1 MTMVYRNGVTT
12 VETAEEVIIGET
24 DKLKS
29 LICQFQMILL
39 HSTGKIEEVFCKHLI
54 LTYRCL
60 WDLLLGY
67 LPCDEKIIADE
78 VKEALEIK

>member
-1 MTMVYRNGVTT
+1 
-12 VETAEEVIIGET
+12 
-24 DKLKS
+24 
-29 LICQFQMILL
+29 MILL